1 MKDLSYQ
8 VKVGIVVVIGI
19 ILSIAAY
26 RAVLELNRETGY
38 SITVEFE
45 DARGIKKGTAV
56 QRAGTDIGW
65 VSSVELDSDRGIAV
79 AEVNIFPGKT
89 FPKDAKV
96 FIMSEG
102 LIEEKFLAI
111 KDNPNPNPLL
121 GDAEDGD
128 VFQGVPD
135 PGLTDMISNANLA
148 LIKANTLLDVVTDF
162 VSEEKLGGI
171 IAGLAT
177 EMEGTMKAAN
187 SVMQRADRILAAN
200 EGRISATMENV
211 HAMSED
217 VSSMTGDLRQT
228 LADADLGNRLTGVLG
243 QVDSLL
249 ARMNQISSDIGE
261 ISGDEQVRADIKESI
276 ALTKSTLEEAEVT
289 LRTLRGTLERVN
301 EKIDNIGPVGVE
313 GKVNVRNESV
323 HQMNRSDSAYIDV
336 KTRLRVGDN
345 AYDLGVENIGSE
357 TPEEVGVNVQA
368 GRYLS
373 DSVLVRGG
381 IFRSEF
387 GLGFDFMPTDG
398 FSLMGDVYD
407 LNNPRANSYFSLP
420 IADRYNLLFGVE
432 DIGDENQLNAGVQL
446 SF

>member
-8 VKVGIVVVIGI
+8 IKVGLVVVIGI
-19 ILSIAAY
+19 VLSIMAY
-26 RAVLELNRETGY
+26 RAVLELNRESGY
-38 SITVEFE
+38 SIVVEFE

-65 VSSVELDSDRGIAV
+65 VGSMELDSDRGIAV
-79 AEVNIFPGKT
+79 GEINIFPGKS
-89 FPKDAKV
+89 FPKDAQI

-111 KDNPNPNPLL
+111 KDNPDPDPLL

-128 VFQGVPD
+128 VFQGIPD

-148 LIKANTLLDVVTDF
+148 LMKANTLLDVVTDF

-171 IAGLAT
+171 ITSLAT
-177 EMEGTMKAAN
+177 EMEETMATAN
-187 SVMQRADRILAAN
+187 SVMQRADRILATN

-211 HAMSED
+211 YAMSED
-217 VSSMTGDLRQT
+217 VSSMTGDLRAT
-228 LADADLGNRLTGVLG
+228 LTEADLGNRLTGILNE
-243 QVDSLL
+243 VDTLL
-249 ARMNQISSDIGE
+249 VRVNRISEDVGK
-261 ISGDEQVRADIKESI
+261 ISGDEQVQANIKESI
-276 ALTKSTLEEAEVT
+276 ALTKTTLEEAEAT

-301 EKIDNIGPVGVE
+301 EKIDNIGPVGFE

-323 HQMNRSDSAYIDV
+323 HQMNRSDGAYVDV

-345 AYDLGVENIGSE
+345 AFDLGVENIGDE
-357 TPEEVGVNVQA
+357 TQDDVGVNLQM
-368 GRYLS
+368 GRYVSEDML
-373 DSVLVRGG
+373 LRGG

-387 GLGFDFMPTDG
+387 GMGFDYSPTG
-398 FSLMGDVYD
+398 GYSLTGDVYD
-407 LNNPRANSYFSLP
+407 LNNPRMNSYLSLP
-420 IADRYNLLFGVE
+420 FADKYNLLFGIE

>member
-8 VKVGIVVVIGI
+8 IKVGLVVVIGI
-19 ILSIAAY
+19 ILSIVAY
-26 RAVLELNRETGY
+26 RAVLELNRETGF
-38 SITVEFE
+38 SVIVEFA

-65 VSSVELDSDRGIAV
+65 VSKMELDSDRGIAV
-79 AEVNIFPGKT
+79 GEVNIFAGKS
-89 FPKDAKV
+89 FPQDAQF

-111 KDNPNPNPLL
+111 KDNPKPNPLL
-121 GDAEDGD
+121 GNAEDGD

-148 LIKANTLLDVVTDF
+148 LMKANTLLDVVTDF

-171 IAGLAT
+171 ITRLAT
-177 EMEGTMKAAN
+177 EMEETMATAN
-187 SVMQRADRILAAN
+187 SVMQRADRILASN

-211 HAMSED
+211 YVMSED
-217 VSSMTGDLRQT
+217 VSSMTGDLRAT
-228 LADADLGNRLTGVLG
+228 LTDADLGNRLTSILNE
-243 QVDSLL
+243 VDTLL
-249 ARMNQISSDIGE
+249 VRMNQISADVGK
-261 ISGDEQVRADIKESI
+261 ISGDEQVQANIKESI
-276 ALTKSTLEEAEVT
+276 ALTKSTLEEAEIT

-301 EKIDNIGPVGVE
+301 EKIDNIGPVGFE

-323 HQMNRSDSAYIDV
+323 HQMNRSDSAYVDV

-345 AYDLGVENIGSE
+345 ALDLGVENIGDE
-357 TPEEVGVNVQA
+357 TQDNVGVNVQM
-368 GRYLS
+368 GRYVS
-373 DSVLVRGG
+373 EDVLLRGG

-387 GLGFDFMPTDG
+387 GLGFDYSPTG
-398 FSLMGDVYD
+398 GYSFTGDVYD
-407 LNNPRANSYFSLP
+407 LNNPRMNSYLSLP
-420 IADRYNLLFGVE
+420 FADKYNLLFGVE

>member
-8 VKVGIVVVIGI
+8 IKVGLVVVIGI
-19 ILSIAAY
+19 ILSVMAY
-26 RAVLELNRETGY
+26 RAVLELNRESGF
-38 SITVEFE
+38 SVIVEFE

-65 VSSVELDSDRGIAV
+65 VSKMELDSDRGIAV
-79 AEVNIFPGKT
+79 GEVNIFAGKS
-89 FPKDAKV
+89 FPKDAQF

-128 VFQGVPD
+128 VFQGIPD

-148 LIKANTLLDVVTDF
+148 LMKANTLLDVVTDF

-171 IAGLAT
+171 ITSLAT
-177 EMEGTMKAAN
+177 EMEETMVTAN

-200 EGRISATMENV
+200 EGRISETMENV

-217 VSSMTGDLRQT
+217 VSAMTGDLRAT
-228 LADADLGNRLTGVLG
+228 LTDADLGNRLTGILD
-243 QVDSLL
+243 QVDTLL
-249 ARMNQISSDIGE
+249 VQVNRISADVGK
-261 ISGDEQVRADIKESI
+261 ISGDEQVQADIKESI

-301 EKIDNIGPVGVE
+301 EKIDNIGPVGFE

-323 HQMNRSDSAYIDV
+323 HQMNRSDSAYVDV
-336 KTRLRVGDN
+336 KTRLRVGDS
-345 AYDLGVENIGSE
+345 ALDLGVENIGDE
-357 TPEEVGVNVQA
+357 AQDEVGVNVQA

-373 DSVLVRGG
+373 DDVLLRGG

-387 GLGFDFMPTDG
+387 GLGFDYSPTGG
-398 FSLMGDVYD
+398 FSFTGDVYD
-407 LNNPRANSYFSLP
+407 LNNPRANSYLSFPLM
-420 IADRYNLLFGVE
+420 DKYNLLFGIE